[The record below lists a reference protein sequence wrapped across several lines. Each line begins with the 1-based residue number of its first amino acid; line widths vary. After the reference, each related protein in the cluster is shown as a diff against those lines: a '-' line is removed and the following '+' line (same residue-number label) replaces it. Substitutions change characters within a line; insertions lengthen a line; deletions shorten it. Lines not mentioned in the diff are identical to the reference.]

1 MYKEQEP
8 ARIEKREAWMKENH
22 PEEL

>member
-8 ARIEKREAWMKENH
+8 KRIEKRETWMKENH